1 MPSNA
6 SFIAEMSVL
15 GVGLIAILGASYMLT
30 KSDNNYYSNKSKTS
44 SRSRSSNSN
53 SNLTRR
59 RTTSS
64 DKYSITYKSRKSN
77 SSKQ

>member
-1 MPSNA
+1 MPSDA

-15 GVGLIAILGASYMLT
+15 GVGLIAILSASYMLN

-44 SRSRSSNSN
+44 SRSRS

-77 SSKQ
+77 NSKQ

>member
-1 MPSNA
+1 MPSDT

-15 GVGLIAILGASYMLT
+15 GVGLIAILGASYMLN

-44 SRSRSSNSN
+44 SRSRSRS

>member
-1 MPSNA
+1 MPSDA

-15 GVGLIAILGASYMLT
+15 GVGLITILGASYMLN

-53 SNLTRR
+53 LTRR

-64 DKYSITYKSRKSN
+64 DKYSITYKSKKSN

>member
-1 MPSNA
+1 MPSDA

-15 GVGLIAILGASYMLT
+15 GLGLIAILGASYMLN

-53 SNLTRR
+53 LTRR

-64 DKYSITYKSRKSN
+64 DKYSITYKSKKSN

>member
-1 MPSNA
+1 MPSDA

-15 GVGLIAILGASYMLT
+15 GVGLIAILGASYMLN

-44 SRSRSSNSN
+44 SRSRSRS

-77 SSKQ
+77 NSKQ

>member
-15 GVGLIAILGASYMLT
+15 GIGLIVVLGASYMLN
-30 KSDNNYYSNKSKTS
+30 KSDNNYYSNKSKNS
-44 SRSRSSNSN
+44 SRSKTSN
-53 SNLTRR
+53 NLTRR

-64 DKYSITYKSRKSN
+64 DKYSITYKSKKSN

>member
-1 MPSNA
+1 MPSDA

-44 SRSRSSNSN
+44 RRSRRSN

-59 RTTSS
+59 QTTSS
-64 DKYSITYKSRKSN
+64 DKYSITYKSKKSN
-77 SSKQ
+77 SSKE

>member
-1 MPSNA
+1 MPSDA

-15 GVGLIAILGASYMLT
+15 GVGLIAILGASYMLN

-44 SRSRSSNSN
+44 SRSS

-64 DKYSITYKSRKSN
+64 DKYSITYKSKKSN

>member
-1 MPSNA
+1 MPSDA

-15 GVGLIAILGASYMLT
+15 GVGLITVLGASYMLT

-44 SRSRSSNSN
+44 SRSRSSN
-53 SNLTRR
+53 LTRR

-64 DKYSITYKSRKSN
+64 DKYSITYKSKKSN

>member
-1 MPSNA
+1 MPSDA

-15 GVGLIAILGASYMLT
+15 GVGLIAILGASYMLN

-53 SNLTRR
+53 LTRR

-64 DKYSITYKSRKSN
+64 DKYSITYKSKKSN

>member
-1 MPSNA
+1 MPSDA

-15 GVGLIAILGASYMLT
+15 GVGLITILGASYMLT
-30 KSDNNYYSNKSKTS
+30 KSDNNYYSKKSKTS
-44 SRSRSSNSN
+44 SKSRS

>member
-1 MPSNA
+1 MPSDA

-44 SRSRSSNSN
+44 SRSRSSN
-53 SNLTRR
+53 LTRR

-64 DKYSITYKSRKSN
+64 DKYSITYKSKKSN

>member
-1 MPSNA
+1 MPSDA
-6 SFIAEMSVL
+6 SFISEMSVL
-15 GVGLIAILGASYMLT
+15 GVGLITVLGASYMLT

-53 SNLTRR
+53 LTRR

-64 DKYSITYKSRKSN
+64 DKYSITYKSKKSN

>member
-1 MPSNA
+1 MPSDA

-44 SRSRSSNSN
+44 SRSRSSN
-53 SNLTRR
+53 LTRR

>member
-1 MPSNA
+1 MPSDA

-15 GVGLIAILGASYMLT
+15 GIGLITVLFASYMLT

-44 SRSRSSNSN
+44 SRSRSSN
-53 SNLTRR
+53 LTRR

-77 SSKQ
+77 NSKQ

>member
-1 MPSNA
+1 MPSDA

-15 GVGLIAILGASYMLT
+15 GVGLIAILGASYMLN

-44 SRSRSSNSN
+44 SRSRSSN
-53 SNLTRR
+53 LTRR

-64 DKYSITYKSRKSN
+64 DKYSITYKSKKSN
-77 SSKQ
+77 SSKL

>member
-30 KSDNNYYSNKSKTS
+30 KSDNNYYSNKNKTS
-44 SRSRSSNSN
+44 SRSRS

-64 DKYSITYKSRKSN
+64 DKYSITYKSKKSN

>member
-1 MPSNA
+1 MPSDA

-44 SRSRSSNSN
+44 SRSRSSN
-53 SNLTRR
+53 LTRR
-59 RTTSS
+59 QTTSS

-77 SSKQ
+77 SSK